1 VTQSRLSATVM
12 TRVLLRSLL
21 LQASW
26 NFERLQSLGV
36 AYVLAP
42 ALHQL
47 YKDEDLALA
56 YARHLEYF
64 NTHPFLAGTV
74 LGITLS
80 LEETRSQGKTCYL
93 EVKEFKNMIMAPYA
107 AMGDAFFW
115 GGVRPLA
122 AAIALFFA
130 FRGSLWAPVVFLLL
144 FNLPHFWFRVVGLL
158 RGYTLGLRAIDDIG
172 RYHLPDL
179 AIRCK
184 EATVILLGALC
195 AYLCFIA
202 LRTEEV
208 ATGWGLAALPLV
220 AGGGWLIRKG
230 VSALMLVLTVCALV
244 LSLHHLME

>member
-1 VTQSRLSATVM
+1 MTQSFLPSGVM
-12 TRVLLRSLL
+12 LRVVLRSFL

-36 AYVLAP
+36 VFVLAP
-42 ALHQL
+42 ALQRF
-47 YKDEDLALA
+47 YRDEDLALA
-56 YARHLEYF
+56 YSRHLEYF
-64 NTHPFLAGTV
+64 NTHPFLAGPV

-80 LEETRSQGKTCYL
+80 LEESRSQGKPCYL

-122 AAIALFFA
+122 AAIALFLA

-144 FNLPHFWFRVVGLL
+144 FNLPHLWFRCVGLL
-158 RGYTLGLRAIDDIG
+158 RGYALGLGAIDDIG
-172 RYHLPDL
+172 RLHLPDL

-202 LRTEEV
+202 LRSEGLDTW
-208 ATGWGLAALPLV
+208 WGLLALPMV

-230 VSALMLVLTVCALV
+230 VSALMLVLTLCALV
-244 LSLHHLME
+244 LSLHQLME

>member
-1 VTQSRLSATVM
+1 MTQARLPAGILA
-12 TRVLLRSLL
+12 RVLLRSFL

-26 NFERLQSLGV
+26 NFERLQSLGF

-42 ALHQL
+42 ALHHL
-47 YKDEDLALA
+47 YREEDLALA

-64 NTHPFLAGTV
+64 NTHPFLAGPV

-80 LEETRSQGKTCYL
+80 LEETRSQGKPCYL

-122 AAIALFFA
+122 AAVALFFA
-130 FRGSLWAPVVFLLL
+130 FRGSLWAPVIFLLM
-144 FNLPHFWFRVVGLL
+144 FNLPHLWFRVVGLL
-158 RGYTLGLRAIDDIG
+158 RGYNLGLRTIDDIG

-179 AIRCK
+179 ALRCK
-184 EATVILLGALC
+184 EITVILLGALC
-195 AYLCFIA
+195 AYLCFIT
-202 LRTEEV
+202 LRTE
-208 ATGWGLAALPLV
+208 AANTGWGLLVLPMV

-230 VSALMLVLTVCALV
+230 VSALMLVLTLCALV
-244 LSLHHLME
+244 LSLHQVLN